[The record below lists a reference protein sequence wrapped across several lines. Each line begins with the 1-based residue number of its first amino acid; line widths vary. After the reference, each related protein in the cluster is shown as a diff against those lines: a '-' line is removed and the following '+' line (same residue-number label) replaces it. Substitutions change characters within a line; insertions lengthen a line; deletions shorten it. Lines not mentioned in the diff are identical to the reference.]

1 MLRHNRICEERP
13 SGKTVSLFSA
23 KRTAGGFAGS
33 SGNVFAKAAAGRC
46 ARSLTE
52 IFAEEGGRLSV
63 AACISSRG
71 GVKCNV
77 VRKKEV

>member
-33 SGNVFAKAAAGRC
+33 SGNAFAKV
-46 ARSLTE
+46 S
-52 IFAEEGGRLSV
+52 
-63 AACISSRG
+63 ACISSRG

>member
-1 MLRHNRICEERP
+1 MLRYNRICEERP
-13 SGKTVSLFSA
+13 SGETVSLFSA

-33 SGNVFAKAAAGRC
+33 SGNTFAKV
-46 ARSLTE
+46 S
-52 IFAEEGGRLSV
+52 
-63 AACISSRG
+63 ACISSRG